1 METQIHQQIP
11 KKIFFS
17 GMLNGVK
24 LQGDVLFHPEKMNI
38 TISSY
43 DYIKYEEWTLSTC
56 LKDLE

>member
-17 GMLNGVK
+17 GMLNDVK
-24 LQGDVLFHPEKMNI
+24 LQGDVLFHQEKMNI

-56 LKDLE
+56 LEDLE